1 MMATMILAT
10 LALFPA
16 SGDPEAEFDVMSFL
30 ADPQE
35 SEAPPDQTVE
45 ESDGGFVDFSG
56 LEAKTWAGMV
66 MYSEDFESDPMP
78 AGGLVLRAPMPWLSP
93 ADDPEGDYFGL
104 FVHFTGTRLDR
115 DLDFL
120 EKASGTVF
128 LFGVGIDYLL
138 SESPSMNLRAQL
150 GIQYEMFGDVWDT
163 DDGFATVLGLA
174 GSLRLGSGV
183 QLSITPQ
190 AYIADAGDWISAL
203 QFGLTFKF

>member
-1 MMATMILAT
+1 MTSTLILA
-10 LALFPA
+10 ALVAFP
-16 SGDPEAEFDVMSFL
+16 SLGEPEAEFDVMSFL

-35 SEAPPDQTVE
+35 SEAPPDQTSDG
-45 ESDGGFVDFSG
+45 SDGGFVDFRR

-93 ADDPEGDYFGL
+93 VDDPEDDTFGL
-104 FVHFTGTRLDR
+104 FVNFTGTRLDR

-128 LFGVGIDYLL
+128 LIGVGMDYLL
-138 SESPSMNLRAQL
+138 SEGPSMNLRAQL

-163 DDGFATVLGLA
+163 EDGFATVLGLA
-174 GSLRLGSGV
+174 GSLRLGSGIL
-183 QLSITPQ
+183 LSLTPQ

-203 QFGLTFKF
+203 QFGFTFKF